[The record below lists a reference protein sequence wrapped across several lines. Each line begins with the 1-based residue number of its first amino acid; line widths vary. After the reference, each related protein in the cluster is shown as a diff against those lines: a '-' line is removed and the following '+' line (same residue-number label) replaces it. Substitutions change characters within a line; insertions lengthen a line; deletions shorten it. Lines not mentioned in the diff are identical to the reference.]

1 MVSAFSFILNMNNFP
16 IGVFDSGIGGLTVA
30 KAITE
35 QLPNETI
42 IYFGDTAHMPYGD
55 KSKELIRNY
64 SIKITNFL
72 LREKKCKAIVIAC
85 NTASAAAYEEL
96 RDNFKNIIPIINVID
111 PMIEEVIAEKSL
123 TKVGIIGTKTTIQS
137 GIYQEKLTRR
147 KPSLPFAAM
156 ATPLLATMIEE
167 GFYNDNISHAILTE
181 YLNAPDLKG
190 IDGIVL
196 ACTHY
201 PLIKK
206 EIDQYY
212 EGKVKIFDSAQ
223 VVAAK
228 LKWILEKEGLA
239 HGNSRPYPNEFFISD
254 YTESFKI
261 ATKIFFESEVQLTQI
276 DLT

>member
-1 MVSAFSFILNMNNFP
+1 MNNFP

-111 PMIEEVIAEKSL
+111 PMIEEVIADNALS
-123 TKVGIIGTKTTIQS
+123 KVGIIGTKTTIQS

-212 EGKVKIFDSAQ
+212 KGKVKIFDSAQ
-223 VVAAK
+223 VVAGK

-239 HGNSRPYPNEFFISD
+239 HDNSRPNPNEFFISD
-254 YTESFKI
+254 YTASFKI

-276 DLT
+276 DLE